1 MSLKDEWIS
10 KMWYV
15 LAMEYNLQWN
25 IIQSLKKE
33 ASSAICNNSTKSQGH
48 YAKWNKLVTEYEI
61 LHDFIYMRYLE
72 DSHPQM

>member
-1 MSLKDEWIS
+1 MSLKDEWMS

-48 YAKWNKLVTEYEI
+48 YAK
-61 LHDFIYMRYLE
+61 
-72 DSHPQM
+72 